1 MLVFPIFH
9 DPELLERCIADE
21 QEPNREEQDSSFL
34 PPQEQFPN
42 LLQNVQQRN
51 QDQNSLPRFLGLNWK
66 GTKKQQRLYK
76 FSKLPWE
83 MASIACDIFKPAL

>member
-51 QDQNSLPRFLGLNWK
+51 LNWK